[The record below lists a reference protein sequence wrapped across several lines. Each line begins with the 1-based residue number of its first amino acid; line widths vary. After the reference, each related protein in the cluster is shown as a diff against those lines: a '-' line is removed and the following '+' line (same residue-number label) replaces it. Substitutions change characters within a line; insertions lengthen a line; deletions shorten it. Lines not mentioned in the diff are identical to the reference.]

1 MNTRSITLIVT
12 FTAIAIALNTFRVP
26 TIYFPGLFYSVYE
39 IPVVVAFLLFGL
51 KIGVLVEVLHIAG
64 QLALFPL
71 GPLGFALY
79 PVGFV
84 AMLVML
90 FGVYV
95 ASRFMT
101 RKVASGKPLD
111 GKKAT
116 IYLTAFAVASRG
128 GIMPFFDYGV
138 VYHILL
144 PLVLGISFPEA
155 YIVALVPGFVLF
167 NVTAPLYTVP
177 IAYIIATK
185 VSRYLK
191 IEPRL
196 LRQV

>member
-1 MNTRSITLIVT
+1 
-12 FTAIAIALNTFRVP
+12 
-26 TIYFPGLFYSVYE
+26 
-39 IPVVVAFLLFGL
+39 
-51 KIGVLVEVLHIAG
+51 
-64 QLALFPL
+64 
-71 GPLGFALY
+71 
-79 PVGFV
+79 
-84 AMLVML
+84 
-90 FGVYV
+90 
-95 ASRFMT
+95 MT